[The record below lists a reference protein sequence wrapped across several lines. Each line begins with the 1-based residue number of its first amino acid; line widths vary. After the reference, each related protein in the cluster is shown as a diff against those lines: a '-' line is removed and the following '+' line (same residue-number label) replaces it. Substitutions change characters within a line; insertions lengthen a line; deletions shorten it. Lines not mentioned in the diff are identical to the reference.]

1 MEKVGEVWKNS
12 SYDIDD
18 TESGTS
24 RTHYS
29 PDGSA
34 RMGTMEEE
42 TSVICILSVFSV
54 FGTLGNGL
62 VLYVFTKKAGKL
74 TSTIFILALA
84 GTDIISCLVVIP
96 FTITG
101 IIVAF
106 ELRFD
111 FFCKL
116 YQFLIT
122 CIVPLSA
129 FIMVAIAVDRYICI
143 CHPFVHIMTVKRAK
157 LIVSILA
164 GFAIVLGLITS
175 LGFSVYQ
182 VISRDELNYL
192 ISNVWKNNSSYN
204 LLQNNTNVGMSVNS
218 DISANNTQLE
228 KIIKYTGKCDTS
240 TTILSADFMNIYQKV
255 YSSFYFISL
264 LVVLILYGM
273 IYRSV
278 SKQRA
283 KRRRQK
289 LTGKIKINTQSQTEE
304 PSVPLNNAN
313 LNTLSTNNLSVK
325 VETDGETVTTSLTS
339 KQNTDSNGKTSL
351 AKKHRTS
358 TKSSSKEK
366 KESDRLANIKTA
378 MMLFIVTVV
387 FIIAF
392 LPAWLMAYRW
402 LDFKIVVFYMYFVYN
417 VANPVIYAFM
427 NQMFREDLVRMFSS
441 FQGCF
446 HL

>member
-1 MEKVGEVWKNS
+1 MEKVGEAWHNS
-12 SYDIDD
+12 SYTIHS
-18 TESGTS
+18 ETS
-24 RTHYS
+24 RTQYS
-29 PDGSA
+29 PEGSP
-34 RMGTMEEE
+34 RLGTMEEE
-42 TSVICILSVFSV
+42 ISVICILSVFSV

-84 GTDIISCLVVIP
+84 GTDIIACLVVIP

-101 IIVAF
+101 ILVAF

-143 CHPFVHIMTVKRAK
+143 CHPFVHIMTVQRAK
-157 LIVSILA
+157 IIVSILA
-164 GFAIVLGLITS
+164 AFASVLGLITS

-182 VISRDELNYL
+182 VVSSDEVNSVIANLSK
-192 ISNVWKNNSSYN
+192 SNDSYTTTHNINNVGSS
-204 LLQNNTNVGMSVNS
+204 LHSDSSTNNTYIDKV
-218 DISANNTQLE
+218 
-228 KIIKYTGKCDTS
+228 IKYTGKCDAAS
-240 TTILSADFMNIYQKV
+240 TILSHDFMNIYQKV

-289 LTGKIKINTQSQTEE
+289 LAGKIKVNTQSQTEE
-304 PSVPLNNAN
+304 SSVPLNNSN
-313 LNTLSTNNLSVK
+313 LNTLSPNNLSVK
-325 VETDGETVTTSLTS
+325 VDIDGETVTTSLTS
-339 KQNTDSNGKTSL
+339 KQNGDSNEKTSL
-351 AKKHRTS
+351 GKRHRTS
-358 TKSSSKEK
+358 TKSSSKER

-427 NQMFREDLVRMFSS
+427 NQMFREDLVRMLST